1 MTNGDVMLC
10 KICGK
15 ELKNVLE
22 CAWTSCPLLFEWD
35 ENRIDQIGQ
44 NGNNGEHYEELEDE
58 V

>member
-1 MTNGDVMLC
+1 MALC

-15 ELKNVLE
+15 ELEKVVE
-22 CAWTSCPLLFEWD
+22 CAWTNCPILFWD

-44 NGNNGEHYEELEDE
+44 NGNTGEHYEEMDDE